1 MAWGDYELPEPPPEA
16 AGFVGF
22 GGVGGGAGAASGAF
36 LLAAFAAF
44 LVSAFESFLARG
56 AGAGSD
62 MVLSSVRA
70 VRRGEE
76 RLVKRHLCSVQV

>member
-1 MAWGDYELPEPPPEA
+1 
-16 AGFVGF
+16 
-22 GGVGGGAGAASGAF
+22 
-36 LLAAFAAF
+36 

-70 VRRGEE
+70 VRRAMSGVRCGE
-76 RLVKRHLCSVQV
+76 R